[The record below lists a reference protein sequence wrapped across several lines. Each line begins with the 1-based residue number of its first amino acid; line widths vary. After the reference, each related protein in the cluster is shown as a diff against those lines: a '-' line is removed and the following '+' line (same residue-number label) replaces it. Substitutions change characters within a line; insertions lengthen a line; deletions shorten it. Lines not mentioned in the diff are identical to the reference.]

1 MAQYRKQIVDEQRV
15 WEVTFPLRGADGQYR
30 WFLSRAE
37 PIRDERGRVVR
48 WLGTNTDI
56 TLQREAEEALQQA
69 NQRKDD
75 FLAMLAHELRNP
87 LAPITTAAQLLR
99 IGAGNPENIK
109 RSSEIIERQVK
120 HMSHLVND
128 LMDVSRVTK
137 GLVSIDKH
145 EVSVASLVTSAV
157 EQSRPLIE
165 ARGQALMLDI
175 EDDTI
180 LALGDRSRLI
190 QVLTNLL
197 NNAAKY
203 TQQGGRIA
211 LTARVRDEQIEIGV
225 ADNGIGMDASLLP
238 HVFELF
244 SQAERTPDRGEGG
257 LGLGLALVKSIV
269 ALHNGHVTAKSAGR
283 GMGSTFTVSLPLLQQ
298 DDARAI
304 GAHTDRTAASRR
316 ILMVDPAEEG
326 GAALSAALSAAL
338 QAALQAEGYTVVLCR
353 DGPSAL
359 ASAQGPHPDA
369 ILIRTDLP
377 GLDGHALA
385 RQLRALHPDERALY
399 IAVSGPCQS
408 HDKIVARGAGFD
420 HHLERP
426 VLIASLRR
434 ILKLGPT

>member
-1 MAQYRKQIVDEQRV
+1 
-15 WEVTFPLRGADGQYR
+15 
-30 WFLSRAE
+30 
-37 PIRDERGRVVR
+37 
-48 WLGTNTDI
+48 
-56 TLQREAEEALQQA
+56 
-69 NQRKDD
+69 
-75 FLAMLAHELRNP
+75 
-87 LAPITTAAQLLR
+87 
-99 IGAGNPENIK
+99 
-109 RSSEIIERQVK
+109 
-120 HMSHLVND
+120 MSHLVND

-165 ARGQALMLDI
+165 ARGQALTLDI
-175 EDDTI
+175 EDDTLI
-180 LALGDRSRLI
+180 VLGDRSRLI

-283 GMGSTFTVSLPLLQQ
+283 GMGSTFTVSLPLQQQ
-298 DDARAI
+298 DDARAA
-304 GAHTDRTAASRR
+304 GPHTDRTAASRR
-316 ILMVDPAEEG
+316 ILVVDPAEEG
-326 GAALSAALSAAL
+326 DAALWAELW
-338 QAALQAEGYTVVLCR
+338 AALQAERYTVVLCH

-359 ASAQGPHPDA
+359 ASAKGQHPDA

-434 ILKLGPT
+434 MLKIGPT